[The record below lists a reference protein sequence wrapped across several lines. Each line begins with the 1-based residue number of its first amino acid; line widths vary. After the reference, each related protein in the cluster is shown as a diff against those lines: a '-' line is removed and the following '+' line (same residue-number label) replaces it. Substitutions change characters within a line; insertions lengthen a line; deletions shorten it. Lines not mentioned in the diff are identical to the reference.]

1 MRTVDEHLTAV
12 LGTLGPLP
20 PLDVNLLDAHG
31 CVLAEDVVATRPLPG
46 FDNSSM
52 DGYAVRS
59 VDVASATPE
68 TPVVLPVIGD
78 IAAGSGGVYSVNNG
92 LSVRIM
98 TGAPIPAGADCVIPV
113 EWTDGGV
120 ARVRIDHAPSPGS
133 YIRRTGED
141 VTANETVLTKG
152 TALGATQIG
161 LLAAIGRARV
171 MVRPRP
177 RVVIF
182 STGNELVDVGVE
194 PGPAQINESNS
205 YTLTSAAREAGA
217 IAYRVGIV
225 PDDPTKLMAIIEDQ
239 LVRADLVVTT
249 GGVSAG
255 AYDTV
260 KAVLSRLG
268 TVEFVKVAMQPGMP
282 QGFGTVGPDSTPIF
296 TLPGNPVSS
305 YVSFE
310 VFVRPAIRRMLG
322 VLPLYRPLV
331 RATLAS
337 PITKPEGKRSYVRAR
352 IEVTEGVYVVTP
364 VGGMGSHLVADL
376 AMANAF
382 VVAPDSATE
391 IPAGSTVSVMMLE
404 RRQS

>member
-1 MRTVDEHLTAV
+1 MRTVDEHLAAV
-12 LGTLGPLP
+12 LGQLGPLQG
-20 PLDVNLLDAHG
+20 LEVNLLDAHG
-31 CVLAEDVVATRPLPG
+31 CVLAEDVIAHRALPG

-59 VDVASATPE
+59 ADVAGATPE
-68 TPVVLPVIGD
+68 HPVVLPVIGD
-78 IAAGSGGVYSVNNG
+78 IAAGSSGIYAVNTG

-113 EWTDGGV
+113 EWTDAGV
-120 ARVRIDHAPSPGS
+120 ARVRIDRAPEVGQNV
-133 YIRRTGED
+133 RREGED
-141 VTANETVLTKG
+141 VTAGETVLTAG
-152 TALGATQIG
+152 TSLGAPQVG

-171 MVRPRP
+171 RVRPRP

-194 PGPAQINESNS
+194 PGPAQLNESNS
-205 YTLTSAAREAGA
+205 YALTAATREAGG

-225 PDDPTKLMAIIEDQ
+225 ADDPTKLMALIEDQ

-260 KAVLSRLG
+260 KEVLSRLG
-268 TVEFVKVAMQPGMP
+268 TVEFTKVAMQPGMP
-282 QGFGTVGPDSTPIF
+282 QGFGVVGPDATPIF
-296 TLPGNPVSS
+296 TLPGNPVSA

-322 VLPLYRPLV
+322 VQPLYRPLV
-331 RATLAS
+331 RATLGEA
-337 PITKPEGKRSYVRAR
+337 ITKTEGKRAYVRAR
-352 IEVTEGVYVVTP
+352 IEVRDGVYVVDP

-376 AMANAF
+376 ALANAF
-382 VVAPDSATE
+382 VVVPEHVTVV
-391 IPAGSTVSVMMLE
+391 PAGSTVSVMMLE

>member
-12 LGTLGPLP
+12 LGTLAPLP
-20 PLDVNLLDAHG
+20 PLEVNLLDAHG
-31 CVLAEDVVATRPLPG
+31 CALAEDIVAWRPLPG

-52 DGYAVRS
+52 DGYALRS

-68 TPVVLPVIGD
+68 TPVELPVIGD
-78 IAAGSGGVYSVNNG
+78 IAAGSGGVYSVNAG
-92 LSVRIM
+92 LAVRIM

-120 ARVRIDHAPSPGS
+120 ARVRINYAPPAGLS
-133 YIRRTGED
+133 IRREGED
-141 VTANETVLTKG
+141 VTAGETVLTKG
-152 TALGATQIG
+152 TSLGAAQIG

-171 MVRPRP
+171 LIRPRP

-194 PGPAQINESNS
+194 PGPAQLTESNS
-205 YTLTSAAREAGA
+205 YALSAAAREAGA

-225 PDDPTKLMAIIEDQ
+225 PDDPTKLMSLIEDQ

-268 TVEFVKVAMQPGMP
+268 TVEFLKVAMQPGMP

-296 TLPGNPVSS
+296 TLPGNPVSA

-331 RATLAS
+331 RARLAQ
-337 PITKPEGKRSYVRAR
+337 PITKSEGKRAYVRAR
-352 IEVTEGVYVVTP
+352 LDVNDGAYVVAP

-376 AMANAF
+376 ALANAF
-382 VVAPDSATE
+382 IVAPDHVSE
-391 IPAGSTVSVMMLE
+391 IPTGATVSVMMLE

>member
-20 PLDVNLLDAHG
+20 PLEVNLLDAHG
-31 CVLAEDVVATRPLPG
+31 CVLAEDVVSTRPLPG

-59 VDVASATPE
+59 IDVASATPE

-120 ARVRIDHAPSPGS
+120 ARVRIDRAPSAGLS
-133 YIRRTGED
+133 IRRLGED
-141 VTANETVLTKG
+141 VTEGETVLTKG

-171 MVRPRP
+171 LVRPRP

-182 STGNELVDVGVE
+182 STGNELVDVGVD

-205 YTLTSAAREAGA
+205 YTLTAAAREAGA

-225 PDDPTKLMAIIEDQ
+225 PDDPTRLMAIIEDQ

-268 TVEFVKVAMQPGMP
+268 TVEFLKVAMQPGMP

-296 TLPGNPVSS
+296 TLPGNPVSA

-331 RATLAS
+331 RATLAT

-352 IEVTEGVYVVTP
+352 IEVTDGVYVVTP

-376 AMANAF
+376 ALANAF
-382 VVAPDSATE
+382 VVAPDSVTE

-404 RRQS
+404 RRQA

>member
-12 LGTLGPLP
+12 LGTLAPLP
-20 PLDVNLLDAHG
+20 PLEVNLLDAHG
-31 CVLAEDVVATRPLPG
+31 CALAEDVVAWRPLPG

-59 VDVASATPE
+59 VDVARATPE
-68 TPVVLPVIGD
+68 TPVELPVIGD
-78 IAAGSGGVYSVNNG
+78 IAAGSSGVYSVNTG
-92 LSVRIM
+92 LAVRIM
-98 TGAPIPAGADCVIPV
+98 TGAPSPAGADCVIPV

-120 ARVRIDHAPSPGS
+120 AKVRINYSPPAGLS
-133 YIRRTGED
+133 IRRAGED
-141 VTANETVLTKG
+141 VTAGETVLTKG
-152 TALGATQIG
+152 TSLGAPQIG

-171 MVRPRP
+171 LIRPRP

-182 STGNELVDVGVE
+182 STGNELVDVGIE
-194 PGPAQINESNS
+194 PGPAQLNESNS
-205 YTLTSAAREAGA
+205 YALTAAAREAGA

-225 PDDPTKLMAIIEDQ
+225 PDDPTKLMSLIEDQ

-268 TVEFVKVAMQPGMP
+268 TVEFLKVAMQPGMP

-296 TLPGNPVSS
+296 TLPGNPVSA

-331 RATLAS
+331 RARLAQ
-337 PITKPEGKRSYVRAR
+337 PITKSEGKRSYVRAR
-352 IEVTEGVYVVTP
+352 LDVNDGAYVVTP

-376 AMANAF
+376 ALANAF
-382 VVAPDSATE
+382 IVAPDHVTE
-391 IPAGSTVSVMMLE
+391 IPIGATVSVMMLE

>member
-12 LGTLGPLP
+12 LGTLAPLP
-20 PLDVNLLDAHG
+20 PLEVNLLDAHG
-31 CVLAEDVVATRPLPG
+31 CALAEDIVAWRPLPG

-59 VDVASATPE
+59 VDVARATPD
-68 TPVVLPVIGD
+68 TPVELPVIGD
-78 IAAGSGGVYSVNNG
+78 IAAGSGGVYSVNTG
-92 LSVRIM
+92 LAVRIM

-120 ARVRIDHAPSPGS
+120 AKVRINYAPPVGLS
-133 YIRRTGED
+133 IRRAGED
-141 VTANETVLTKG
+141 VTAGETVLTKG
-152 TALGATQIG
+152 TSLGAPQIG

-171 MVRPRP
+171 LIRPRP

-194 PGPAQINESNS
+194 PGPAQLNESNS
-205 YTLTSAAREAGA
+205 YTLAAATREAGA

-225 PDDPTKLMAIIEDQ
+225 PDDPTKLMSLIEDQ

-268 TVEFVKVAMQPGMP
+268 TVEFLKVAMQPGMP
-282 QGFGTVGPDSTPIF
+282 QGFGRVGPDSTPIF
-296 TLPGNPVSS
+296 TLPGNPVSA

-322 VLPLYRPLV
+322 VEPLYRPLV
-331 RATLAS
+331 RARLAQ
-337 PITKPEGKRSYVRAR
+337 PINKAEGKRSYVRAR
-352 IEVTEGVYVVTP
+352 LDVNDGAYVVTP

-376 AMANAF
+376 ALANAF
-382 VVAPDSATE
+382 IVAPERVTE
-391 IPAGSTVSVMMLE
+391 IPIGATVSVMMLE

>member
-1 MRTVDEHLTAV
+1 
-12 LGTLGPLP
+12 
-20 PLDVNLLDAHG
+20 
-31 CVLAEDVVATRPLPG
+31 
-46 FDNSSM
+46 
-52 DGYAVRS
+52 
-59 VDVASATPE
+59 
-68 TPVVLPVIGD
+68 
-78 IAAGSGGVYSVNNG
+78 
-92 LSVRIM
+92 
-98 TGAPIPAGADCVIPV
+98 
-113 EWTDGGV
+113 
-120 ARVRIDHAPSPGS
+120 
-133 YIRRTGED
+133 
-141 VTANETVLTKG
+141 
-152 TALGATQIG
+152 
-161 LLAAIGRARV
+161 
-171 MVRPRP
+171 
-177 RVVIF
+177 VVIF
-182 STGNELVDVGVE
+182 STGNELVDVGVD

-205 YTLTSAAREAGA
+205 YTLTAAAREAGA

-225 PDDPTKLMAIIEDQ
+225 PDDPTRLMAIIEDQ

-268 TVEFVKVAMQPGMP
+268 TVEFLKVAMQPGMP

-296 TLPGNPVSS
+296 TLPGNPVSA

-331 RATLAS
+331 RATLAT
-337 PITKPEGKRSYVRAR
+337 PITKAEGKRSYVRAR
-352 IEVTEGVYVVTP
+352 IEVTDGVYVVTP

-376 AMANAF
+376 ALANAF
-382 VVAPDSATE
+382 VVAPEGVTQ

>member
-20 PLDVNLLDAHG
+20 PLEVNLLDAHG
-31 CVLAEDVVATRPLPG
+31 CVLAEDVVSTRPLPG

-59 VDVASATPE
+59 IDVASATPE

-120 ARVRIDHAPSPGS
+120 ARVRIDRAPSPGLS
-133 YIRRTGED
+133 IRRLGED
-141 VTANETVLTKG
+141 VTEGETVLTKG
-152 TALGATQIG
+152 VALGAAQIG

-171 MVRPRP
+171 LVRPRP

-182 STGNELVDVGVE
+182 STGNELVDVGVD

-205 YTLTSAAREAGA
+205 YTLTAAAREAGA

-225 PDDPTKLMAIIEDQ
+225 PDDPTRLMAIIEDQ

-268 TVEFVKVAMQPGMP
+268 TVEFLKVAMQPGMP

-296 TLPGNPVSS
+296 TLPGNPVSA

-331 RATLAS
+331 RATLAT
-337 PITKPEGKRSYVRAR
+337 PITKAEGKRSYVRAR
-352 IEVTEGVYVVTP
+352 IEVTDGVYVVTP

-376 AMANAF
+376 ALANAF
-382 VVAPDSATE
+382 VVAPDSVTE

>member
-31 CVLAEDVVATRPLPG
+31 CVLAEDVVATRPLPS

-113 EWTDGGV
+113 EWTDAGV
-120 ARVRIDHAPSPGS
+120 ARVRIDHAPSAGQF
-133 YIRRTGED
+133 IRRTGED

-352 IEVTEGVYVVTP
+352 IEVTDGVYVVTP

>member
-12 LGTLGPLP
+12 LGTLAPLP
-20 PLDVNLLDAHG
+20 PLEVNLLDAHG
-31 CVLAEDVVATRPLPG
+31 CALAEDIVAWRPLPG

-68 TPVVLPVIGD
+68 TPVELPVIGD
-78 IAAGSGGVYSVNNG
+78 IAAGSSGVYSVNTG
-92 LSVRIM
+92 LAVRIM

-120 ARVRIDHAPSPGS
+120 ARVRINHAPPAGLS
-133 YIRRTGED
+133 IRREGED
-141 VTANETVLTKG
+141 VTAGETVLTKG
-152 TALGATQIG
+152 ASLGAPQIG

-171 MVRPRP
+171 LIRPRP

-194 PGPAQINESNS
+194 PGPAQLTESNS
-205 YTLTSAAREAGA
+205 YALSAAAREAGA

-225 PDDPTKLMAIIEDQ
+225 PDDPTKLMSLIEDQ

-268 TVEFVKVAMQPGMP
+268 TVEFLKVAMQPGMP
-282 QGFGTVGPDSTPIF
+282 LGFGTVGPDSTPIF
-296 TLPGNPVSS
+296 TLPGNPVSA

-331 RATLAS
+331 RARLAQ
-337 PITKPEGKRSYVRAR
+337 PITKTEGKRAYVRAR
-352 IEVTEGVYVVTP
+352 LDVNDGAYVVTP

-376 AMANAF
+376 ALANAF
-382 VVAPDSATE
+382 IVAPDRVSE
-391 IPAGSTVSVMMLE
+391 IPTGATVSVMMLE
-404 RRQS
+404 RRQT

>member
-1 MRTVDEHLTAV
+1 MRTVDEHLAAV
-12 LGTLGPLP
+12 LGQLGPLND
-20 PLDVNLLDAHG
+20 LEVHLLDAHG
-31 CVLAEDVVATRPLPG
+31 CVLAEDVVSSRALPG

-59 VDVASATPE
+59 VDVAAATPE
-68 TPVVLPVIGD
+68 NPVVLPVIGD
-78 IAAGSGGVYSVNNG
+78 IAAGSGGIYTINTG

-98 TGAPIPAGADCVIPV
+98 TGAPIPVGADCVVPV

-120 ARVRIDHAPSPGS
+120 ARVRIDRAPQPAQNV
-133 YIRRTGED
+133 RRAGED
-141 VTANETVLTKG
+141 VTAGETVLATG
-152 TALGATQIG
+152 TSLGAPQIG

-171 MVRPRP
+171 RVRPRP

-182 STGNELVDVGVE
+182 STGTELVDVGVE
-194 PGPAQINESNS
+194 PGPAQLNESNS
-205 YTLTSAAREAGA
+205 YTLTAAVREAGA

-225 PDDPTKLMAIIEDQ
+225 PDDPTKLLSLIEDQ
-239 LVRADLVVTT
+239 LVRADLVVTS

-260 KAVLSRLG
+260 KEVLSRLG
-268 TVEFVKVAMQPGMP
+268 TVEFAKVAMQPGMP

-296 TLPGNPVSS
+296 TLPGNPVSA

-322 VLPLYRPLV
+322 VHPIYRPLV
-331 RATLAS
+331 RATLGQ
-337 PITKPEGKRSYVRAR
+337 PITKTEGKRAYVRAR
-352 IEVTEGVYVVTP
+352 IEVSEGVYVVNP

-376 AMANAF
+376 ALANAF
-382 VVAPDSATE
+382 IVVPERVTE
-391 IPAGSTVSVMMLE
+391 VPAGVTVSVMMLE

>member
-12 LGTLGPLP
+12 LGTLAPLP
-20 PLDVNLLDAHG
+20 PLEVNLLDAHG
-31 CVLAEDVVATRPLPG
+31 CALAEDIVAWRPLPG

-52 DGYAVRS
+52 DGYALRS

-68 TPVVLPVIGD
+68 TPVELPVIGD
-78 IAAGSGGVYSVNNG
+78 IAAGSGGVYSVNAG
-92 LSVRIM
+92 LAVRIM

-120 ARVRIDHAPSPGS
+120 ARVRINYAPPAGLS
-133 YIRRTGED
+133 IRREGED
-141 VTANETVLTKG
+141 VTAGETVLTKG
-152 TALGATQIG
+152 TSLGAAQIG

-171 MVRPRP
+171 LIRPRP

-194 PGPAQINESNS
+194 PGPAQLTESNS
-205 YTLTSAAREAGA
+205 YALSAAAREAGA

-225 PDDPTKLMAIIEDQ
+225 PDDPTKLMSLIEDQ

-268 TVEFVKVAMQPGMP
+268 TVEFLKVAMQPGMP

-296 TLPGNPVSS
+296 TLPGNPVSA

-331 RATLAS
+331 RARLAQ
-337 PITKPEGKRSYVRAR
+337 PITKTEGKRAYVRAR
-352 IEVTEGVYVVTP
+352 LEVNDGAYVVAP

-376 AMANAF
+376 ALANAF
-382 VVAPDSATE
+382 IVAPDHVSE
-391 IPAGSTVSVMMLE
+391 IPTGATVSVMMLE